1 MKKLLITAGLTTLMG
16 TSAMSQEIGA
26 TFSRFDDNWL
36 TVLRTGMVEYASTID
51 GLSYQQ
57 EDASDDLAKQIDQ
70 VKNFV
75 AQGVDAI
82 IVNIVDTS
90 AGAAV
95 SAAAGD
101 TPLVYVNREPD
112 NVNELP
118 PTQAFVA
125 SNEIESGTLS
135 AFEICKNLRA
145 EGKGN
150 GARGYLMNG
159 QLSNQAAVQRS
170 KDVYDVIGMDMCN
183 FMEIIDEAPANWSR
197 DEAQDLMTNWSRSF
211 WSHQRTWVTSC
222 HATKVIDQDHQGGA
236 SSCRPTSYRQHGE
249 ATMADTSQGTGGLT
263 FDKSKRS
270 WPNELNILLAL
281 FIIIAVFE
289 AIGQLAPYMNGQSFL
304 FDTKDRFDSIFNE
317 ARLQIIILQVA
328 IIGIIALGVT
338 QVIITAGIDLSSGPL
353 VAATAMVAMSF
364 GQTELVNGFAN
375 PKALF
380 GPWAMDLPVV
390 IPVVIGL
397 TFGACIGLI
406 NGTFIAYFRI
416 PPFIATLGMFLFCRG
431 IALWWS
437 GGIWFVIL
445 AIIFQL
451 IMSYTVYG
459 KHTYA
464 IGSNEEAA
472 RMSGINVKRH
482 KLLVYMIASML
493 AAFAGIVLSSKAVTA
508 QAGMGEFYELFAIAM
523 AVIGG
528 ISLQGGRGSIIGT
541 VLGAMVLGVIR
552 SGFTYIKLD
561 GSYQLMAMGAIIVAA
576 VILDQYR
583 QRNRA

>member
-1 MKKLLITAGLTTLMG
+1 
-16 TSAMSQEIGA
+16 
-26 TFSRFDDNWL
+26 
-36 TVLRTGMVEYASTID
+36 
-51 GLSYQQ
+51 
-57 EDASDDLAKQIDQ
+57 
-70 VKNFV
+70 
-75 AQGVDAI
+75 
-82 IVNIVDTS
+82 
-90 AGAAV
+90 
-95 SAAAGD
+95 
-101 TPLVYVNREPD
+101 
-112 NVNELP
+112 
-118 PTQAFVA
+118 
-125 SNEIESGTLS
+125 
-135 AFEICKNLRA
+135 
-145 EGKGN
+145 
-150 GARGYLMNG
+150 
-159 QLSNQAAVQRS
+159 
-170 KDVYDVIGMDMCN
+170 
-183 FMEIIDEAPANWSR
+183 
-197 DEAQDLMTNWSRSF
+197 
-211 WSHQRTWVTSC
+211 
-222 HATKVIDQDHQGGA
+222 
-236 SSCRPTSYRQHGE
+236 
-249 ATMADTSQGTGGLT
+249 MADTSQGVGGLT

-317 ARLQIIILQVA
+317 ARLKIIILQVA

-353 VAATAMVAMSF
+353 VAATAMIAMSF
-364 GQTELVNGFAN
+364 AQVAEVNGFAN
-375 PKALF
+375 PKAVF

-390 IPVVIGL
+390 VPVVIGL
-397 TFGACIGLI
+397 AFGAMIGLI

-437 GGIWFVIL
+437 GGNPVSFPTDAYAWIGSGMMPVVWFVAL
-445 AIIFQL
+445 AIIFQF

-482 KLLVYMIASML
+482 KVMVYMIASML